1 MSDGAA
7 GGIGVLGS
15 AFNPPHLGHL
25 ALAQEALW
33 QLDLSEVVLMPTGD
47 APHKRI
53 ADDPGR
59 EQRLAMT
66 RLAAAD
72 DSRFSVSTLEVDRDG
87 PSYTYETLELLA
99 DQRADTELVFV
110 MGADAAVG
118 FESWRA
124 PERVVE
130 LARIAVAR
138 RSGVSDAEVAAVMRS
153 LGADGAGD
161 DAGDAAVRRL
171 LLRRAR
177 ARRRREAAALPGPR
191 VGCTLHRREG
201 HLLVS
206 AAEKAAKELD
216 SGELARR
223 LAEVAD
229 SKGAT
234 EIVVLDMRRLV
245 SYTDYL
251 AICTA
256 RNERQARAI
265 VDEVKLKLKNEEG
278 CCRAAPTARAPRA
291 GSCSTSSTP
300 CCTSSPRRPGS
311 DTSSR
316 TSGGRPRELDL
327 PVPPRMTSEGT
338 STVPRMGSFQRAFLG
353 YRRPEVDAADSGTGL
368 PDRRA
373 QPGGRR
379 AQCRGGRQGPSS
391 RSS

>member
-33 QLDLSEVVLMPTGD
+33 QLGLEEVVLVPTGD

-118 FESWRA
+118 LESWRA

-130 LARIAVAR
+130 LARLAVAR

-153 LGADGAGD
+153 LGADGRATMLEMPQFGVSSS
-161 DAGDAAVRRL
+161 AVR
-171 LLRRAR
+171 
-177 ARRRREAAALPGPR
+177 E
-191 VGCTLHRREG
+191 
-201 HLLVS
+201 
-206 AAEKAAKELD
+206 
-216 SGELARR
+216 
-223 LAEVAD
+223 
-229 SKGAT
+229 
-234 EIVVLDMRRLV
+234 
-245 SYTDYL
+245 
-251 AICTA
+251 
-256 RNERQARAI
+256 
-265 VDEVKLKLKNEEG
+265 
-278 CCRAAPTARAPRA
+278 RA
-291 GSCSTSSTP
+291 GQ
-300 CCTSSPRRPGS
+300 
-311 DTSSR
+311 
-316 TSGGRPRELDL
+316 GRPLRYL
-327 PVPPRMTSEGT
+327 VPEA
-338 STVPRMGSFQRAFLG
+338 VVSFIEEKGL
-353 YRRPEVDAADSGTGL
+353 YR
-368 PDRRA
+368 
-373 QPGGRR
+373 
-379 AQCRGGRQGPSS
+379 
-391 RSS
+391 